1 MEYKILFMIYA
12 FLNLIFICFACE
24 QRCGVNQAQSGGNQ
38 CTYDCHADS
47 VRSSQQN
54 AADFAG
60 ALRQKNYS
68 CSSNAGQVICQK
80 DGNFGGCGDHSWNTG
95 RGC

>member
-1 MEYKILFMIYA
+1 MLRAIFTVALA
-12 FLNLIFICFACE
+12 FAATAIGCE
-24 QRCGVNQAQSGGNQ
+24 QRCGVNQAQSNGNI

-47 VRSSQQN
+47 VRSAQLN
-54 AADFAG
+54 AANFAG
-60 ALRQKNYS
+60 ALRQKNYQ

-80 DGNFGGCGDHSWNTG
+80 SGNFGGCGDHSWNTG